1 MGTGRKNS
9 WRLTAAQLI
18 VTGGA
23 LAVATAHLMRPAAK
37 IDGVLLALL
46 AVAVVP
52 WLGPF
57 LESVEGA
64 GWKVTYRRLERE
76 LESTREE
83 LQVTKGEV
91 ADATHRADFNESQ
104 GVAGLATGSPAEE
117 MDQLVSEYNKIRGGM
132 ESGPPRTRKMTDVV
146 RHLTLLADRLD
157 AVDWPRYLHSQD
169 GGERIAAYAYYYA
182 RPDPRAAR
190 ELTRVLTNVENTPF
204 GQYWAIQALGKIAEA
219 APASVLDLVP
229 AWRDFLDTTLRP
241 GTDRYYVLSQLI
253 NDVRLARRQ

>member
-9 WRLTAAQLI
+9 WRLTAAQLV

-23 LAVATAHLMRPAAK
+23 LVAAAFHLMQPTAK
-37 IDGVLLALL
+37 IDGVLLGLL
-46 AVAVVP
+46 AVAAAP
-52 WLGPF
+52 WLGSF

-76 LESTREE
+76 LENTREE

-91 ADATHRADFNESQ
+91 ASATHRADFIESQ
-104 GVAGLATGSPAEE
+104 GVAGLATSSPAEE
-117 MDQLVSEYNKIRGGM
+117 MGQLVSEYNRIRREM
-132 ESGPPRTRKMTDVV
+132 KSGPARTRKMTDVV

-157 AVDWPRYLHSQD
+157 TVDWPGYLHSQD

-229 AWRDFLDTTLRP
+229 DWQVFLDSTLRP

-253 NDVRLARRQ
+253 SSLSPARR

>member
-91 ADATHRADFNESQ
+91 ADADLLVEIAVGRGDDARVHRNGFRRADGDDF
-104 GVAGLATGSPAEE
+104 
-117 MDQLVSEYNKIRGGM
+117 
-132 ESGPPRTRKMTDVV
+132 
-146 RHLTLLADRLD
+146 
-157 AVDWPRYLHSQD
+157 AVL
-169 GGERIAAYAYYYA
+169 
-182 RPDPRAAR
+182 
-190 ELTRVLTNVENTPF
+190 
-204 GQYWAIQALGKIAEA
+204 
-219 APASVLDLVP
+219 
-229 AWRDFLDTTLRP
+229 
-241 GTDRYYVLSQLI
+241 
-253 NDVRLARRQ
+253 